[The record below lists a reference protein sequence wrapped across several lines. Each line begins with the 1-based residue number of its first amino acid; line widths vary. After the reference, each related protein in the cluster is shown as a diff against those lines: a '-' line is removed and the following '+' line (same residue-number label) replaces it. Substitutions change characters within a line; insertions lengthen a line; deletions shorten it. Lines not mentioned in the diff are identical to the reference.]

1 MNMSNLLRMVY
12 VSTST
17 NPINTVDGNVHK
29 DIGRIL
35 MQSRKHNPKNHIGGV
50 LYFSNNFFFQCL
62 EGEQDAVNNL
72 YQKISTDP
80 RHKNVQTISVKRISK
95 RQFGN
100 WSMKYVALKDNV
112 TRLLDKMKM
121 SEFNPYKFDD
131 DMIDEMLSLFTTE
144 VDNTSPPDQNYDSKT
159 HKKQRQGFFSRLFNR
174 SKAA

>member
-1 MNMSNLLRMVY
+1 MSNLLRMVY

-17 NPINTVDGNVHK
+17 NPINTIDGNVHK

-35 MQSRKHNPKNHIGGV
+35 MQSRKHNPKKLIGGV
-50 LYFSNNFFFQCL
+50 LYFSNNYFFQCL
-62 EGEQDAVNNL
+62 EGEQDVVNNL

-80 RHKNVQTISVKRISK
+80 RHKNVQSISVKRINK

-112 TRLLDKMKM
+112 TRLLDKKGMTD
-121 SEFNPYKFDD
+121 FNPYKFDD
-131 DMIDEMLSLFTTE
+131 EMIDEMLSLFTTE
-144 VDNTSPPDQNYDSKT
+144 VDNTSSPDQNYDSGKL
-159 HKKQRQGFFSRLFNR
+159 KKESKGFFSRLFNR